1 MINETAMDMKR
12 LGFAIT
18 IVAMVAA
25 MMTAGAQTADWK
37 SRVSGMT
44 KGATTALQ
52 KARAIYNW
60 ECENVGQGSGQ
71 KAATAEECWEAKGG
85 VSEGYARLYVE
96 LATAAGLEARVV
108 KGNCCEN
115 VLKITKKSTT
125 KKTSVHYWVAV
136 KVEKREMLI
145 DPMWGAGWV
154 TDEGVFVQN
163 ENREEWF
170 DVDPYWMIFTHC
182 ADKKEDQLIEK
193 PIELKRFKS
202 LPTLYPYLGQYGLD
216 GKQMYD
222 LCQMRERPP
231 IFYDNYQYRPWTRVQ
246 LLNIPKSR
254 TLIAGQTYTFEIEK
268 TKAGTEL
275 WIKSSAGD
283 STIEAT
289 KWVKTGNHFT
299 AQVTPTKADTVTIYI
314 GGNASISYISEVS
327 GFSIDDRKQVYFAPG
342 NLRYDIK
349 GKKYQFAARQYD
361 HPSSRSGKVEFF
373 RWGTGTAPETTD
385 ANDGKYA
392 EFNDWGA
399 DVRPG
404 KWRTLT
410 EAEWRYVLT
419 KRANARQKQG
429 LGTVCGHTGLVLL
442 PDVWHTPKSCTFT
455 AGNKRGY
462 KTNIYDEKQWKEMEQ
477 IGAVFLPAVGNLSA
491 GDKEWGRNSYG
502 RYWAATSSDD
512 KSMGDAVIF
521 STEAISNGTDRKSN
535 GLAVR
540 LVREKRGAK

>member
-1 MINETAMDMKR
+1 MKR
-12 LGFAIT
+12 IGFAT
-18 IVAMVAA
+18 VLTVLMAATMVEN
-25 MMTAGAQTADWK
+25 AQGTDWK
-37 SRVSGMT
+37 ARAAEMT
-44 KGATTALQ
+44 KGSTTALQ

-60 ECENVGQGSGQ
+60 ECDNIEQGGSA
-71 KAATAEECWEAKGG
+71 KATTAEECWNQKGG

-115 VLKITKKSTT
+115 VLKLTKKSTT
-125 KKTSVHYWVAV
+125 KKVMGHYWVAV
-136 KVEKREMLI
+136 KIDKREALL
-145 DPMWGAGWV
+145 DPTWGAGCIN
-154 TDEGVFVQN
+154 DEGVYQEN

-170 DVDPYWMIFTHC
+170 DVDPYWMIFTHYP
-182 ADKKEDQLIEK
+182 DKKEDQMIEK

-254 TLIAGQTYTFEIEK
+254 TLVAGQTYTFEIEK
-268 TKAGTEL
+268 TKTGTEL
-275 WIKSSAGD
+275 WIRSSAND
-283 STIEAT
+283 STIET
-289 KWVKTGNHFT
+289 TQWVKSGNHYT
-299 AQVTPTKADTVTIYI
+299 AQVTPKKADTLTIYI
-314 GGNASISYISEVS
+314 GGNRAISYVAEVS
-327 GFSIDDRKQVYFAPG
+327 GFSIAERKQVYFAPG

-349 GKKYQFAARQYD
+349 GKKYQFASRQFD

-373 RWGTGTAPETTD
+373 RWGTGIAPETAD
-385 ANDGKYA
+385 ADVAKYA

-410 EAEWRYVLT
+410 AAEWRYLLT
-419 KRANARQKQG
+419 KRPNALQKQG

-455 AGNKRGY
+455 PGNKRGY
-462 KTNIYDEKQWKEMEQ
+462 QTNVYSEQQWKEMEQ
-477 IGAVFLPAVGNLSA
+477 VGAVFLPAVGNLTY
-491 GDKEWGRNSYG
+491 GEKEWGRNTYG
-502 RYWAATSSDD
+502 RYWAATSGDD
-512 KSMGDAVIF
+512 KSMGDAIIF
-521 STEAISNGTDRKSN
+521 STETVSNGTDRKSN

-540 LVREKRGAK
+540 LVREKKGR